1 MYPTVLVVGHDDDR
15 LQATRDALALGR
27 LTNPV
32 VACRDA
38 IEARDYVLGR
48 GAYADRTAHPL
59 PAVVVTDLRLPRGSG
74 LDVLRAVRSHLTLR
88 RTPVVV
94 VADVEEGVEEQEIT
108 EVQQLGAAA
117 FLARHVAA
125 DVLVGVIRDT
135 GVPWSVGRV
144 DVGA

>member
-15 LQATRDALALGR
+15 LQATRDALALDR

-38 IEARDYVLGR
+38 VETRDYVLGR
-48 GAYADRTAHPL
+48 GAFADRAAHPL
-59 PAVVVTDLRLPRGSG
+59 PAVVVTDLRLSQGSG
-74 LDVLRAVRSHLTLR
+74 LDVLRLVRGHLTLR

-94 VADVEEGVEEQEIT
+94 VADVEEGVDEQEIA
-108 EVQQLGAAA
+108 EVQHLGAAA
-117 FLARHVAA
+117 FLARDVAV
-125 DVLVGVIRDT
+125 DVLVGVIRDS

-144 DVGA
+144 ELGA